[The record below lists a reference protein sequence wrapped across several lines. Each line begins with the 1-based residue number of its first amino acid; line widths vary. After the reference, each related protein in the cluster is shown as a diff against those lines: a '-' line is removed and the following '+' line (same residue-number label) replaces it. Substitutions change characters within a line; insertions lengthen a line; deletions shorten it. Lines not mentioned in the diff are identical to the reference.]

1 MNLSSTNGHIMGQA
15 KQRRAEIDAMKN
27 TTDWVIGFHPF
38 IEYAENERVLI
49 GFFEALVPELKAHA
63 HVGKTAIEGT
73 LRAALSLKAS
83 EEQAG
88 AALHA
93 MKRLMRDEFNC
104 PTEVCNH
111 GIWLAAVLGK
121 TELST
126 QMNDAEL
133 VKATL
138 ELNAPRSTP
147 LQ

>member
-1 MNLSSTNGHIMGQA
+1 MGQA
-15 KQRRAEIDAMKN
+15 KNRKTEINALKN
-27 TTDWVIGFHPF
+27 TTDWVICFHPF
-38 IEYAENERVLI
+38 IEYGENERVLM

-63 HVGKTAIEGT
+63 SVGKMAVKGT

-88 AALHA
+88 SALHA

-104 PTEVCNH
+104 PTEVCARA
-111 GIWLAAVLGK
+111 IWLAAVRGK